1 MNYEAIIELDNV
13 TLAEC
18 LDLYEKKGIYTE
30 INDGRIINLA
40 KRKGYM
46 ENRNYFTTEDKK
58 ILLELIC
65 DEQIHMI
72 IKDNTTY
79 ISDKYR
85 KLEELK
91 AKVNSFKIPIKFLK
105 EKDLL

>member
-1 MNYEAIIELDNV
+1 MAN
-13 TLAEC
+13 
-18 LDLYEKKGIYTE
+18 K
-30 INDGRIINLA
+30 
-40 KRKGYM
+40 
-46 ENRNYFTTEDKK
+46 NYFTTEDKK

-65 DEQIHMI
+65 DKQIHMI

-91 AKVNSFKIPIKFLK
+91 TKVNSFKIQERFFEDS
-105 EKDLL
+105 EKLY